1 MPLDIYITN
10 TNGNGGQGT
19 PTNAN
24 GTTGGNTATAA
35 TRDSAVKQTM
45 TSVYVHRTLSIA
57 SNTGKTVARYAV
69 SQYGNMTGDYLGQKK
84 IDNTIDYA
92 ETLISIGESTVMGF
106 MSKGWVGAIFG
117 AATSIASAGVSAFTS
132 SKELEKN
139 ITRANNAANY
149 NAQRIGSILVN
160 GNRG

>member
-10 TNGNGGQGT
+10 TRGNGNGGQGT
-19 PTNAN
+19 PNNAN

-57 SNTGKTVARYAV
+57 AAKSVVSYSI
-69 SQYGNMTGDYLGQKK
+69 SQYGDMTGDYLEQKK
-84 IDNTIDYA
+84 IDNAINIA
-92 ETLISIGESTVMGF
+92 ETFISIGSSTAMGA
-106 MSKGWVGAIFG
+106 MAGGWVGAIFG
-117 AATSIASAGVSAFTS
+117 FATSTISAGIKAYQASN
-132 SKELEKN
+132 ELQKN
-139 ITRANNAANY
+139 INRANNKANY
-149 NAQRIGSILVN
+149 NAQRIGSVLVN

>member
-10 TNGNGGQGT
+10 TSGNGGQGT
-19 PTNAN
+19 PNNAN

-35 TRDSAVKQTM
+35 TRDSAVKQTV

-57 SNTGKTVARYAV
+57 ASTAKSMVSYSI
-69 SQYGNMTGDYLGQKK
+69 SQYGDMTGDYLEQKK
-84 IDNTIDYA
+84 IDNAINIA
-92 ETLISIGESTVMGF
+92 ETFISIGSSTAMGA
-106 MSKGWVGAIFG
+106 MAGGWVGAIFG
-117 AATSIASAGVSAFTS
+117 FATSTISAGIKAYQASN
-132 SKELEKN
+132 ELQKN
-139 ITRANNAANY
+139 INRANNKANY